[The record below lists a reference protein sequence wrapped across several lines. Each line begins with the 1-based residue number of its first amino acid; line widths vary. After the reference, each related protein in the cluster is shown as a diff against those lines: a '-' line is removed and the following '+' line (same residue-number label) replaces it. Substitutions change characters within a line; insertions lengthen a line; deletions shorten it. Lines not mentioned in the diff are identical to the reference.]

1 MKKAIEYI
9 LLIGGIIWLT
19 IISVLSYGT
28 LYKIAHYLDI
38 FDNYTATEAT
48 AWLLLLLLF
57 FVIGFVL
64 ITIPTVRFIYSMQMY
79 LSFRKDPTT
88 TITKGIIVMINANI
102 IAGILIVFDKKDR
115 CKRESIE

>member
-1 MKKAIEYI
+1 MKKAIEYV

-28 LYKIAHYLDI
+28 LYKMSHFQNI
-38 FDNYTATEAT
+38 FDNYTAAEVGVYFA
-48 AWLLLLLLF
+48 LSLF
-57 FVIGFVL
+57 ILGIWFGL
-64 ITIPTVRFIYSMQMY
+64 ITIPSVRFIYSMQMY

-102 IAGILIVFDKKDR
+102 IAGILIIFDRKGR
-115 CKRESIE
+115 CRSESIE